1 MTERHARPVVRSAE
15 VVFEVQTDVP
25 RSLFEKR
32 CEMLV
37 IAMSAVVSKP
47 PGPGLTKFASE
58 WFNHGIPS
66 LEVFLWSAAN
76 RAAPILLLDYYI
88 YPDKTQVA
96 KIQHRGEPGHF
107 PPGSVGGQAGPLP
120 GPLAPCARRA
130 LSLTPS
136 QRSTMFRLRRS
147 RDFWTIGIGQDA
159 RLPDGIADSDGLA
172 SHFTSET
179 R

>member
-1 MTERHARPVVRSAE
+1 MGKRLEDAPAMARGSRDNALVDQEQENCGCMTERHARPVVRSAE

-96 KIQHRGEPGHF
+96 KIQHRGGPGHF
-107 PPGSVGGQAGPLP
+107 PPGSVGGQAGPLAWLPVP
-120 GPLAPCARRA
+120 GG
-130 LSLTPS
+130 LSL
-136 QRSTMFRLRRS
+136 
-147 RDFWTIGIGQDA
+147 
-159 RLPDGIADSDGLA
+159 
-172 SHFTSET
+172 
-179 R
+179 